1 MVWFGQEHLAFMEGR
16 TAVQNSVEA
25 MAALVGG
32 TVEGDG
38 TTQIVRARPITHAD
52 SGDITFIEDARNARM
67 LQQSQASAAVVG
79 LDFPLKV
86 SMPLIRVA
94 KPLEAFGKIA
104 DHFHVPRSLMPAGI
118 HPQSSIAASARL
130 GHEVSIGPFVVIG
143 EDVSIGDRC
152 RLMPGVVIG
161 AGCRLGDDVV
171 LYPNVVLYPDTVLG
185 NRVTVHAGA
194 VLGADG
200 FGYRTEG
207 GRHVKVPQR
216 GHVEVGDNVEIGA
229 NTTIDRATFLAT
241 HVAEGTKIDN
251 LVQIAHNCQIGRHNL
266 IVSQVGLAG
275 SCKTG
280 DYVVIAGQAGIKDHI
295 TIGDG
300 AILEAMSGV
309 MENVPAGEKWVGAPA
324 MPARAQFRLFG
335 LIRKL
340 PELREQ
346 LIQLAKQV
354 EDLEQRIEPKKK
366 SA

>member
-1 MVWFGQEHLAFMEGR
+1 M
-16 TAVQNSVEA
+16 QNSVEA
-25 MAALVGG
+25 LAALVGG
-32 TVEGDG
+32 LVEGDG
-38 TTQIVRARPITHAD
+38 KTQIFRARPITHA
-52 SGDITFIEDARNARM
+52 STGDITFIEDARNARL
-67 LQQSQASAAVVG
+67 LQQSPASASVVG
-79 LDFPLKV
+79 PDFQSSV
-86 SMPLIRVA
+86 SIPLIRVA
-94 KPLEAFGKIA
+94 KPLDAFGKIA
-104 DHFHVPRSLMPAGI
+104 DHFHIPRSLTPPGI

-130 GHEVSIGPFVVIG
+130 GREISVGPFVVVG
-143 EDVSIGDRC
+143 EDVSMGDRC

-161 AGCRLGDDVV
+161 AGSRLGDDVV

-185 NRVTVHAGA
+185 NRVMVHAGS

-216 GHVEVGDNVEIGA
+216 GHVEIGDDVEIGA
-229 NTTIDRATFLAT
+229 NTTIDRATFIAT

-275 SCKTG
+275 SSKTG
-280 DYVVIAGQAGIKDHI
+280 DYVVIAGQAGIKDHV
-295 TIGDG
+295 TIGAG
-300 AILEAMSGV
+300 AIVEAMSGV

-324 MPARAQFRLFG
+324 MSARAQFRLFG

-346 LIQLAKQV
+346 LCHLAKQV
-354 EDLEQRIEPKKK
+354 EELEQRIEPKRK